1 MKQLTLSKKILIVL
15 FASLAFT
22 ILFSFFFIHFL
33 YSKLYLSSIEDSII
47 YQGKRTASHYHYGE
61 LSDEIIEK
69 IQWYNVVS
77 EYEVIVVDHLED
89 LSAYF
94 PYKIN
99 YETLVDSADRES
111 LNRGAYIMKKGYV
124 EELDR
129 EILGAIF
136 PIKGE
141 MGLIGFIYIYVPLAA
156 IQDVFRES
164 IPILISVGSVFF
176 FVLFLV
182 LNRAWQSLFRPLKE
196 LQSLS
201 SEVSKGNYG
210 SRIETNREDEIGQL
224 AKAFNSMSLSLEEQE
239 KRKKEF
245 TSNLVHELRTP
256 LTYIGGYTHV
266 LKDKIYSSP
275 EEAESYLTTIEKETI
290 RLNKLI
296 NDLIE
301 LNHLQEDLYTLEEE
315 PIVLA
320 QIILDT
326 LDLFNILIN
335 EKGLELRLDIEED
348 FILPGDPK
356 RIQQVFYNLID
367 NAVKYSFDAGV
378 LDIQLKSVGD
388 IVEFTVMNEGIAI
401 PDEDIARIGERFFR
415 TDKARNRTTGG
426 SGLGLSIVK
435 EIVRLHGGTFSI
447 VSDAAEGTTV
457 TIRFGNKRKDGMND
471 ETN

>member
-1 MKQLTLSKKILIVL
+1 MKKLTLSKKILVVL
-15 FASLAFT
+15 LSSLAFT

-33 YSKLYLSSIEDSII
+33 YSKLYLSSIEESIV

-69 IQWYNVVS
+69 IQWYNIVS
-77 EYEVIVVDHLED
+77 EYEIIVVDQLED
-89 LSAYF
+89 LTSYF
-94 PYKIN
+94 PYKLN
-99 YETLVDSADRES
+99 YENLVGNADRES
-111 LNRGAYIMKKGYV
+111 LNKGAYIMKKGYV

-141 MGLIGFIYIYVPLAA
+141 TGLIGFIYIYVPLAA

-164 IPILISVGSVFF
+164 IPILIAVGTLFF
-176 FVLFLV
+176 FILFLV
-182 LNRAWQSLFRPLKE
+182 LNRAWQSLFRPLQE
-196 LQSLS
+196 LQRLS
-201 SEVSKGNYG
+201 AEVSKGNYS
-210 SRIETNREDEIGQL
+210 SRIETEREDEIGQL
-224 AKAFNSMSLSLEEQE
+224 ANAFNMMSLSLEEQE

-266 LKDKIYSSP
+266 LKGKIYSSP
-275 EEAESYLTTIEKETI
+275 EETESYLTTIEKETV

-301 LNHLQEDLYTLEEE
+301 LNHLQEDLYVLVEE
-315 PIVLA
+315 PIVIA

-326 LDLFNILIN
+326 LDLFNILIS
-335 EKGLELRLDIEED
+335 EKGLELQLDIEED
-348 FILPGDPK
+348 LILTGDPK
-356 RIQQVFYNLID
+356 RIQQVFYNIID
-367 NAVKYSFDAGV
+367 NAVKYSIDDGR
-378 LDIQLKSVGD
+378 LSIQLNSAGET
-388 IVEFTVMNEGIAI
+388 VEFKVTNEGIVI
-401 PDEDIARIGERFFR
+401 PEVDIDRIGERFFR

-435 EIVRLHGGTFSI
+435 EIIRLHGGTFSI
-447 VSDAAEGTTV
+447 ESDAAIGTTV
-457 TIRFGNKRKDGMND
+457 TVCFVNKMKDGD
-471 ETN
+471 GQ